1 MKVKTELARQIMEAF
16 GEDERT
22 RDATIDAVDNN
33 GVITLVGTAPTD
45 ESRAAAIEIAE
56 KQPGVTTVIGDIT
69 LSDSEDKVN
78 LAAAAL
84 GTRNLGPF

>member
-1 MKVKTELARQIMEAF
+1 MKVKTELARQVMAAIV
-16 GEDERT
+16 EDERT
-22 RDATIDAVDNN
+22 KDVTVEAMDNN

-69 LSDSEDKVN
+69 LAEQDQTLNVS
-78 LAAAAL
+78 AAAL
-84 GTRNLGPF
+84 GMRNTGQW